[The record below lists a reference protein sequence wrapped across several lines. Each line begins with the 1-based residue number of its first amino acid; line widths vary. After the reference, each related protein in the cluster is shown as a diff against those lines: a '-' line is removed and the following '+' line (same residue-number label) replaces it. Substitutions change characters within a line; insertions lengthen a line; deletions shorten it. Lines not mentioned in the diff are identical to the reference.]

1 MIYFLSFCSQFWFN
15 LVRQRV
21 TSPQWITVLFQT
33 KISSAI
39 KPLSVFISLTIIIIP
54 EKEIKIIKLAS
65 TPIKYSE
72 THLDALLQKR
82 KEIFFASNLTILNNT
97 LQNTRK
103 KTPTICENIAMSQNI
118 CQFLT
123 IFNNIQQY
131 ITIFDEI

>member
-97 LQNTRK
+97 LQNTGK
-103 KTPTICENIAMSQNI
+103 K
-118 CQFLT
+118 
-123 IFNNIQQY
+123 IQQY
-131 ITIFDEI
+131 VKILQCLKISVNF